1 MKQNQNETNLT
12 NVYIELCKDKE
23 IWCRFA
29 DCSNAEAANL
39 CPSTCN
45 LCETV
50 RTKKEL
56 ENIEGDIVARITRA
70 SDDHQ
75 LPNKVLITI
84 K

>member
-1 MKQNQNETNLT
+1 M
-12 NVYIELCKDKE
+12 YIELCKDKE

-45 LCETV
+45 LCETE
-50 RTKKEL
+50 RSLQPENEL

-75 LPNKVLITI
+75 LPNKVLMSI